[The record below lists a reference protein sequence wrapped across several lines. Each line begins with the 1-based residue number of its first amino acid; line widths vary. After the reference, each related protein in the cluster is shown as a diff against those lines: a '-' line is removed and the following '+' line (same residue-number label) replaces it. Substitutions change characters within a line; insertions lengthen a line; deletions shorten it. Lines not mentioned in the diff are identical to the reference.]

1 MPPIARRPLLLGAAL
16 APLAAPRLA
25 AQTGPHVALALLSDL
40 HSAQEGAA
48 ATLALLDRL
57 IAETAPTPLAIAING
72 DVFER
77 GNAIALRSDG
87 AADWAFLAALRR
99 RAPVVLNIGNHEG
112 ALVEDI
118 EVTVARARAAGIA
131 VVSNLRRRAD
141 NAPIAEP
148 AVTLAFANGRRLTC
162 IGIATDEALTYRAP
176 VRERLAFPPP
186 AAWGRDNLPALLAG
200 ADAIAVLSHAG
211 IAADRALL
219 PLLPPGA
226 LLLGGHEHLTFDHA
240 ERGVAYRHT
249 GSWNREVSLAR
260 FGAPGEAPAVTA
272 RRVRAAEGEDAAHAA
287 TWREVRAA
295 FGQPQDFAVL
305 FRLAEELPLGLAAR
319 RAVAACAAAAGGGT
333 GLMAHTSFGT
343 GLPAGE
349 VTQLD
354 FDAFLRFD
362 GPLFRGAAS
371 PEQAALIAAR
381 ANQDGD
387 TALAARTGDF
397 VHAAPLPLTGPL
409 VANGWVRLN
418 AERYLGAAIAM
429 AEVPELRIKSVV
441 AAALRSG

>member
-1 MPPIARRPLLLGAAL
+1 MTLIARRAALGAAL
-16 APLAAPRLA
+16 SPLAAPRLA
-25 AQTGPHVALALLSDL
+25 AQTGPGVVLVLLSDL
-40 HSAQEGAA
+40 HSAQGRAA

-57 IAETAPTPLAIAING
+57 IAAAAPSPVAIAING

-77 GNAIALRSDG
+77 GNAIALRSEG

-118 EVTVARARAAGIA
+118 EVTVARARAAGLA
-131 VVSNLRRRAD
+131 VVSNLRRRD
-141 NAPIAEP
+141 GTPIADP
-148 AVTLAFANGRRLTC
+148 GVTLAFANGRRLTC
-162 IGIATDEALTYRAP
+162 VGIATDEALTYRAP
-176 VRERLAFPPP
+176 VRERLAFPGP
-186 AAWGRDNLPALLAG
+186 ATWARDNLPVLLAG

-211 IAADRALL
+211 VAADRAIL
-219 PLLPPGA
+219 PLLQAGA
-226 LLLGGHEHLTFDHA
+226 LLAGGHEHLSFVHA

-249 GSWNREVSLAR
+249 GAWNREASLVR
-260 FGAPGEAPAVTA
+260 FGAPGEAPAVSVHG
-272 RRVRAAEGEDAAHAA
+272 VRAADGEDAAHAA

-305 FRLAEELPLGLAAR
+305 FRLPEELPLGLAAR
-319 RAVAACAAAAGGGT
+319 RAVAACAAAAGGGA

-354 FDAFLRFD
+354 FDAFIRFD
-362 GPLFRGAAS
+362 GPLFRGTAS
-371 PEQAALIAAR
+371 AWQAALIAAR
-381 ANQDGD
+381 ADQDGD
-387 TALAARTGDF
+387 IALAARTGDF
-397 VHAAPLPLTGPL
+397 VYAAPPPAPGPL

-418 AERYLGAAIAM
+418 AERYLGAAIPM

-441 AAALRSG
+441 AAALRGG